1 MAKKADAA
9 PRSLILSFIDRRP
22 DTAARAL
29 TAMEADKAR
38 ALLAD
43 IPARHASRVIARMG
57 PWLACE
63 RLIGMEPDKVGAILR
78 GLPYQGA
85 AGLLRLMP
93 AEVTD
98 TILRELPRPVR
109 RELRATL
116 YYPADTV
123 GAHMTPAMLSQTA
136 DQTVAD
142 AREQLRQATQVE
154 ARCVV
159 ILDEQRRLIGL
170 VDPVLLLRHSGRTT
184 LREIMDGDVTP
195 VSARARISAVRQ
207 LPGWNRYLS
216 LPVASRQNH
225 VIGMLSFAA
234 LDEALASRRAK
245 SAGRPGDALPV
256 ALADAFVG
264 YLGGLLQLV
273 VGDLAGSAASGRRP
287 Q

>member
-1 MAKKADAA
+1 MATRADRT

-22 DTAARAL
+22 DAAARAL
-29 TAMEADKAR
+29 TAMEAAKAR

-43 IPARHASRVIARMG
+43 IPARHASRVVARMG

-63 RLIGMEPDKVGAILR
+63 RLMGMEAERLAAVLR

-93 AEVTD
+93 ADVTE
-98 TILRELPRPVR
+98 TVLREMPRPVR

-116 YYPADTV
+116 HYPTDTV

-136 DQTVAD
+136 EQTVAD
-142 AREQLRQATQVE
+142 AREQVRQATQVE

-159 ILDEQRRLIGL
+159 VLDDQRRLAGL

-184 LREIMDGDVTP
+184 LGEIMDSDVTP
-195 VSARARISAVRQ
+195 VSARARISGVRQ
-207 LPGWNRYLS
+207 LEAWNRYRS
-216 LPVASRQNH
+216 LPVASRRNNI
-225 VIGMLSFAA
+225 IGMLSFAA
-234 LDEALASRRAK
+234 VGEALSGGAGQ
-245 SAGRPGDALPV
+245 AGRPGDALPV

-264 YLGGLLQLV
+264 YLGGLLRLAAGDEFPAGR
-273 VGDLAGSAASGRRP
+273 VGRSAR
-287 Q
+287 